1 MGTLMTS
8 QQSYSILRGTQLRIL
23 SRVLL
28 EIACTCIMHRECAR
42 GFTSFGLFNMKALT
56 FHMQQ
61 GNNIVVNSVIGAE
74 RGGWHPRDILQA

>member
-1 MGTLMTS
+1 MQEPMAMGTLMTS

-42 GFTSFGLFNMKALT
+42 EDSLVLVCST
-56 FHMQQ
+56 
-61 GNNIVVNSVIGAE
+61 
-74 RGGWHPRDILQA
+74 